1 MKNAIVR
8 TVVFT
13 SILTAF
19 AASALA
25 YFAMP
30 HLTPVQA
37 NSDQGVTLQGQ
48 AMNASQPPA
57 GATPAIYYPRPARRT
72 PSAYRPQNAAYF
84 PQESRPVLRD
94 SSGEPITG
102 HQRSTT
108 KSAMIVAG
116 SSAAGAAIGA
126 LAKGGKGAAIGAISG
141 GVAGFIF
148 DRLTHNK

>member
-8 TVVFT
+8 TVVIT

-25 YFAMP
+25 YFVMP
-30 HLTPVQA
+30 HLAPVQA
-37 NSDQGVTLQGQ
+37 NTDQGVTLQGQ
-48 AMNASQPPA
+48 GMNAQPPA
-57 GATPAIYYPRPARRT
+57 SAAPAIYYPRPVARP
-72 PSAYRPQNAAYF
+72 PSAYRPQNAAYY

-94 SSGEPITG
+94 SSGEPIMR

-116 SSAAGAAIGA
+116 SSGAGAAIGA
-126 LAKGGKGAAIGAISG
+126 LAGGGKGAAIGAVSG